1 MSALAEAS
9 LPATQRHQELYQ
21 AGAKLAHRVHATAAH
36 GSGMVERRLQ
46 GECTAMSDTLGS
58 LQEVAFDV
66 RRANKEVSQLSDRC
80 RALAYRPGLF
90 PSIAVSEQQGGKGS
104 GGGGAGAGGEGAA
117 AAAAAAASAAAAQG
131 DGGDARGDDD
141 GSPGL

>member
-1 MSALAEAS
+1 MSALAEVS
-9 LPATQRHQELYQ
+9 LPATQRHQDLYQ
-21 AGAKLAHRVHATAAH
+21 AGAKVAHRVHATAAH

-66 RRANKEVSQLSDRC
+66 RRANKDVSQLSDRC

-104 GGGGAGAGGEGAA
+104 GGAGAGGEGAV
-117 AAAAAAASAAAAQG
+117 AAAAASAAAVQG
-131 DGGDARGDDD
+131 DSGDARGDDD

>member
-1 MSALAEAS
+1 MSAHAEAS

-104 GGGGAGAGGEGAA
+104 GGGGEGAA